1 MISLFPGA
9 PKQRVGARFE
19 SIAEAVLRRAGLTV
33 LARNYRCRV
42 GEIDL
47 VMRHGQVIVFVEVRY
62 RRSSDFGDPLAT
74 ITMRK
79 QHRIVR
85 AASHYL
91 LAHPSL
97 AEMPCRFDA
106 VGISG
111 SPDNYQTNWIRDA
124 FSA

>member
-1 MISLFPGA
+1 MIGFFGGTPR
-9 PKQRVGARFE
+9 QRTGARFE
-19 SIAEAVLRRAGLTV
+19 SVAEAHLREAGLAV
-33 LARNYRCRV
+33 LDRNYRCRA

-62 RRSSDFGDPLAT
+62 RRSTEFGTPLET
-74 ITMRK
+74 ITPRK
-79 QHRIVR
+79 QQRIVQTAR
-85 AASHYL
+85 HYL
-91 LAHPSL
+91 VAHPSL

-111 SPDNYQTNWIRDA
+111 SPGNFQTNWIRDA